1 MFISIFLFFVFIHP
15 SLNKRVDYSSKI
27 TNITNITK
35 LPNLAYSNN
44 IFEARIKEYKDYSTN
59 LYPLSIQINYLDFV
73 YEK

>member
-1 MFISIFLFFVFIHP
+1 MFLSIFLFFVFIHP

-27 TNITNITK
+27 TNITKI
-35 LPNLAYSNN
+35 PNLAYSNN

-59 LYPLSIQINYLDFV
+59 LYPFSIQINYLDFV